1 MLHCMLQ
8 KCTLARSDS
17 FGITGDCVLVT
28 VVCVFS
34 YLRSCTLSYIEH
46 CVCLSVY
53 THRLS
58 WHMMERNRDQSGQRV
73 IKQGILSKR
82 QRGLKASSLKKL
94 KFQERHFKLS
104 KKALR
109 YYCGE
114 KVCESLSLHVSSEQ
128 FPNWRAEKQSGLT
141 QNHVLEIAG
150 IAQKCNKSMYILQV
164 YTPKFEILEFSAAP
178 ETHFKSILMG
188 GKINICGLDHFTSE
202 PFNFYPPRSH
212 L

>member
-1 MLHCMLQ
+1 MLQ

-17 FGITGDCVLVT
+17 FDIAGDCNVLVT
-28 VVCVFS
+28 VMCVFS
-34 YLRSCTLSYIEH
+34 YLIAVPWVTFNTVFAYN
-46 CVCLSVY
+46 VY

-58 WHMMERNRDQSGQRV
+58 WHMMERNQDKSGQHV

-94 KFQERHFKLS
+94 KFQERHSKLS

-128 FPNWRAEKQSGLT
+128 FLNWRAEKQSGLT

-150 IAQKCNKSMYILQV
+150 IPQKWNKSIYILWV
-164 YTPKFEILEFSAAP
+164 YTPKFEILKFSAAP

-188 GKINICGLDHFTSE
+188 GKINICGLDHFTFE